1 MSAREDSRPRPEASR
16 EDPFGTGGT
25 GTKRPYLPAPESPN
39 ITKMQPRVLVAVV
52 DDEESVC
59 RALTRLLRAAG
70 LDVET
75 FSSSATFLDSM
86 RERLVSRRPD
96 CVVLDLHLPGLTGLD
111 VQKQLKSEE
120 IHLPIIMITGNEE
133 AGIQERALGEGA
145 VAFLVKPINAKSLL
159 SAIDGA
165 VQSRAA
171 SR

>member
-1 MSAREDSRPRPEASR
+1 M
-16 EDPFGTGGT
+16 
-25 GTKRPYLPAPESPN
+25 PYLPAPESPN
-39 ITKMQPRVLVAVV
+39 ITEMQPRVLVAVV

-133 AGIQERALGEGA
+133 AGIQEKALGEGA
-145 VAFLVKPINAKSLL
+145 AAFLVKPINAKSLL

-171 SR
+171 SS